1 LNISKEE
8 RENRKAAVLSALQR
22 LRDKFPLQQRIEGA
36 FPETRAAYARVLRHW
51 ADHGKSPAFGTNS
64 VPEPLLKELV
74 ALDALVIDEY
84 GIGCYPFSARGTG
97 ISVRYSDKTVHA
109 MCAVDALAI
118 PRLTQH
124 ASRITA
130 RCALCGYPLECAIE
144 ANGSLVRGD
153 EESIRVIVIRQ
164 PSVIG
169 TGACCDSLCPGVKFL
184 CGHCAVPEGR
194 VSLTLPQAAVLGN
207 AFFGFQERL
216 LEEYG
221 SL

>member
-22 LRDKFPLQQRIEGA
+22 LRDKLPLQQR
-36 FPETRAAYARVLRHW
+36 TRAHSR
-51 ADHGKSPAFGTNS
+51 KSGLPMQGYFATGRITANLPRLGRTACQENPCS
-64 VPEPLLKELV
+64 RNWWPWMRWSSN
-74 ALDALVIDEY
+74 EY

-97 ISVRYSDKTVHA
+97 ISVHYSDKTVHA

-144 ANGSLVRGD
+144 ANGSLMRGD
-153 EESIRVIVIRQ
+153 EEGIRVIVIWR
-164 PSVIG
+164 PSARD
-169 TGACCDSLCPGVKFL
+169 TSACCDSLCPGVKFL
-184 CGHCAVPEGR
+184 GLWE
-194 VSLTLPQAAVLGN
+194 LPWDTTTSGVFIN
-207 AFFGFQERL
+207 VRRL
-216 LEEYG
+216 HNLSGPTRSAETG
-221 SL
+221 CPDF